1 MAAQDTAS
9 PLPEAGARRGALT
22 ITAAYYLAFVVLGL
36 TTASFG
42 PTLPGLAEHVR
53 ATIGQISYLFVLR
66 SLGYLTGSFTAGRL
80 YDRVR
85 GHPVMAAMILA
96 LILIMAVI
104 PIIPALWLLAAL
116 LFCLGA
122 AEGVLDVG
130 GNTLLVWVHRDRIA
144 PFMNGLHFFFGL
156 GAFFS
161 PIIIALTVE
170 RTGDIYWA
178 YWSLALLMIPSAA
191 WLARLRSPSPI
202 ASAGAAPARP
212 ALPVLIA
219 LIAFFDFLY
228 VGAEVSFGGWVYTYA
243 TALGL
248 GTPATAAYL
257 TSGFWGALT
266 AGRLASI
273 PLGARFSPRSI
284 LLADLLI
291 VLAGLGLILALP
303 GSFAALWAGAVAVGL
318 GMASVFPTLLNLAG
332 SHMTITGFV
341 TSWFFVGSSLGGMTL
356 PWIIGQL
363 FEPVGPK
370 SAMLAILI
378 SILLCLLVFAAVTVY
393 TRRAEADP
401 RRS

>member
-1 MAAQDTAS
+1 MP
-9 PLPEAGARRGALT
+9 PLEIGSSQAGAARHTGLA

-66 SLGYLTGSFTAGRL
+66 SLGYLSGSLIAGRL

-96 LILIMAVI
+96 LAVIMAAI
-104 PIIPALWLLAAL
+104 PVVPALWLLAAL
-116 LFCLGA
+116 LFLLGA
-122 AEGVLDVG
+122 FESVLDVG
-130 GNTLLVWVHRDRIA
+130 GNTLLVWIHRERIG
-144 PFMNGLHFFFGL
+144 PYMNGLHFFFGL
-156 GAFFS
+156 GAFLS
-161 PIIIALTVE
+161 PVIVALTVA

-178 YWSLALLMIPSAA
+178 YWALALLMLPSAA
-191 WLARLRSPSPI
+191 WLARLRSPAPI
-202 ASAGAAPARP
+202 ASRGAAPDRP

-219 LIAFFDFLY
+219 LIALFDFLY
-228 VGAEVSFGGWVYTYA
+228 VGAEVAFGGWVFTYA

-273 PLGARFSPRSI
+273 PLAARFPPRAI

-291 VLAGLGLILALP
+291 VLAGLALILALP
-303 GSFAALWAGAVAVGL
+303 GAFAALWAGAILVGL
-318 GMASVFPTLLNLAG
+318 GMASIFPTLLNLAG
-332 SHMTITGFV
+332 DHMTITGSV
-341 TSWFFVGSSLGGMTL
+341 TSWFFVGSSLGGMSL

-363 FEPVGPK
+363 FEPLGPQV
-370 SAMLAILI
+370 AMLAILI
-378 SILLCLLVFAAVTVY
+378 STLLCLLVYAAMMAY
-393 TRRAEADP
+393 TRSQPART
-401 RRS
+401 